1 MGKRQSEW
9 ANDKRWVCP
18 HLVQLDGSLQRL
30 DAIGNLLISVVIG
43 REIHLLWLDPSAAV
57 QGEAPA
63 AVHTVGRLMGC
74 TAHGQEAG
82 LAWSVGCVSILAA
95 VKGSTNRHC
104 RLDRQHQ
111 SA

>member
-63 AVHTVGRLMGC
+63 AVHTMGRLVGC
-74 TAHGQEAG
+74 TAHVQGPG
-82 LAWSVGCVSILAA
+82 LAWSVGCVGSLAA
-95 VKGSTNRHC
+95 LIGSTNRHWWK
-104 RLDRQHQ
+104 DRQHQ
-111 SA
+111 

>member
-63 AVHTVGRLMGC
+63 ATHTMGRLVGY
-74 TAHGQEAG
+74 TAHVQESG
-82 LAWSVGCVSILAA
+82 LGMECWLCGHF
-95 VKGSTNRHC
+95 GSS
-104 RLDRQHQ
+104 DRQHRQ
-111 SA
+111 ALSAG